1 MKTGLRLLIL
11 AIVLIVVVV
20 FGGREFPNYA
30 VRLAIFSVFLFV
42 DIIYWKAFRIVYSS
56 GTRFARLV
64 LGFLYW
70 LPFAL
75 LITFVVAAVLVPIPR
90 WLPFFRIYAPGALIV
105 AYIGKIILI
114 LFMLAG
120 DIILLPGNI
129 LRFFRN
135 RNRRNRVEWRRLKWL
150 ITAGLILSS
159 AVMGLFVT
167 GMIRWVYDFKPQNLV
182 ISMDELP
189 ASFDGLT
196 IVQISDIH
204 LGSWLTPARLAE
216 AISMINSQK
225 PDIIVFTGDMV
236 NFSSMETLP
245 FAGVLR
251 QLKAPMG
258 VYAVKGNHDY
268 GDYISWDSPADKDKN
283 IRDLNAFYKSIGWK
297 LLDNTHQLLIKGDD
311 TIVLAGVGN
320 WSTSKLYGKRG
331 NLKKALSGVEHTGFK
346 ILLSHDPTHWD
357 TEVSEDYPDIDL
369 TLSGHTH
376 AMQMGW
382 ESSNCRWSPAQ
393 WKFNEWAGL
402 YEHESLLGKQY
413 LYVNRGLGNIAYPGR
428 IGIRPEITVIELY
441 R

>member
-1 MKTGLRLLIL
+1 MRKGLQLLTL
-11 AIVLIVVVV
+11 AIVLVAVVV

-42 DIIYWKAFRIVYSS
+42 DIIYWKAFRIVFSPNQ
-56 GTRFARLV
+56 RFIKWV
-64 LGFLYW
+64 LGFIYW
-70 LPFAL
+70 FPFVL
-75 LITFVVAAVLVPIPR
+75 LMTFIMAAVIVPIPR
-90 WLPFFRIYAPGALIV
+90 WLPLFRIYAPGALIV

-120 DIILLPGNI
+120 ELILLPGNI
-129 LRFFRN
+129 LRFFIN
-135 RNRRNRVEWRRLKWL
+135 RKRRNLVEWGRLRWL
-150 ITAGLILSS
+150 TAAGLILSL
-159 AVMGLFVT
+159 AVMGLFIT
-167 GMIRWVYDFKPQNLV
+167 GMIRWVYDFQPRSVV

-204 LGSWLTPARLAE
+204 LGSWCSSDLLAE
-216 AISMINSQK
+216 AISIINCQK

-236 NFSSMETLP
+236 NFSSTETLS

-251 QLKAPMG
+251 QLKAPLG

-268 GDYISWDSPADKDKN
+268 GDYISWDSPADKEKN

-297 LLDNTHQLLIKGDD
+297 LLDNSHQLLIRGDD
-311 TIVLAGVGN
+311 TIVLTGVEN
-320 WSTSKLYGKRG
+320 WSTSELYGKRG
-331 NLKKALSGVEHTGFK
+331 NLKKALSGVEHPGFK

-382 ESSNCRWSPAQ
+382 ESNNCRWSPAQ

-428 IGIRPEITVIELY
+428 IGIRPEITLLQL
-441 R
+441 RK